1 MAHYITRRGLSLV
14 AFWHLLSPRRRLD
27 LAASHHRPLPCPV
40 ALLSS
45 PSFASATHR
54 TAGPLARVP
63 GVRDG
68 RVSAPYFEPLGPPSR
83 ASTGRQSTARAT
95 QTARSASALDSA
107 APTASG
113 SGAGRRR
120 SRSPS
125 WGCPPLSS
133 HRSPPPVAPHALV
146 PPQGRKAARSAL
158 ASAHL
163 AFTPATATKEV
174 ASAAQMKPVRL
185 VWEPH
190 AVPLSPA
197 LLTTPKPAPRSPS
210 RPSLTSWWLAST
222 EPSSFLTPCP
232 RSNRDDQH
240 PTTKKARACCAGR
253 RATSEPTC

>member
-1 MAHYITRRGLSLV
+1 M
-14 AFWHLLSPRRRLD
+14 
-27 LAASHHRPLPCPV
+27 
-40 ALLSS
+40 
-45 PSFASATHR
+45 
-54 TAGPLARVP
+54 P

-68 RVSAPYFEPLGPPSR
+68 RVSAPYFEPSWATLGRVHRPAEHR
-83 ASTGRQSTARAT
+83 AWAT
-95 QTARSASALDSA
+95 QTRLRRPARPARSIVPPPQRQWRAW
-107 APTASG
+107 G
-113 SGAGRRR
+113 GRRR
-120 SRSPS
+120 PRSPS

-158 ASAHL
+158 SSAHL

-232 RSNRDDQH
+232 RSNSRR
-240 PTTKKARACCAGR
+240 PTSDHKKGPRVLRGPA
-253 RATSEPTC
+253 SD